1 MSPGKGIILTA
12 LIIPGLI
19 IIGTSIYLFNRDY
32 SALVRSENNLSRL
45 VRQNRTSNRRLD
57 FVYHRTQVQRI
68 SVITDQAWGLIGAVI
83 TAIGIHGLVTM
94 DKDSW
99 ENQESRGE
107 RR

>member
-1 MSPGKGIILTA
+1 MSPGKGIILTS

-57 FVYHRTQVQRI
+57 FVYHRTRVQRI
-68 SVITDQAWGLIGAVI
+68 SVVTDQAWGLIGGII

-94 DKDSW
+94 DD
-99 ENQESRGE
+99 ERDNRESRGE